1 MKLIAHKDRIAKYVR
16 SDAEAMEKLFEPA
29 PEQCRTGPSMPPYA
43 EAKQKKV
50 MFLYGMNCILIDNI
64 LSTSNEGITNVKKK
78 ETYSSIVNRLIEHA
92 LKTDPDL
99 FFIDKEG
106 D

>member
-1 MKLIAHKDRIAKYVR
+1 MKPKTHKDRIARYVR

-29 PEQCRTGPSMPPYA
+29 PEQYRTGPSMPPYA

-50 MFLYGMNCILIDNI
+50 MFLYGMNCILIDKI
-64 LSTSNEGITNVKKK
+64 LAISNVGITNVKKK
-78 ETYSSIVNRLIEHA
+78 ETYSSVVNRLIEHA
-92 LKTDPDL
+92 LNDNPDL
-99 FFIDKEG
+99 FFKDKES